1 MKVDINSTA
10 NPKVK
15 WVKSLHNNSAR
26 RREGV
31 FLVEGSK
38 EITYAIDGGFK
49 PVTFFICPDIYNDSL
64 SGINTED
71 VFTVNKVVFEKISYR
86 SGSDGIIA
94 IFQSKSTKLD
104 SLNLSSNPSLL
115 VLEAVEKP
123 GNLGA
128 IIRTADGAG
137 IDGVIICDEKTDFF
151 NPNVIRSSVGLV
163 FTKQVAN
170 GTKEEAYDFLQK
182 HEITAY
188 GAIISDK
195 SRNYTDTDFTP
206 PSAIILGTEH
216 DGLSEF
222 WQTRSKPIMIP
233 MKGLNDSLNVSNA
246 AAVISYELV
255 RQRSEAT
262 EHTK

>member
-1 MKVDINSTA
+1 MKVNINSTA

-31 FLVEGSK
+31 FLVEGAK
-38 EITYAIDGGFK
+38 EIIYALDGGFL
-49 PVTFFICPDIYNDSL
+49 PVAFFICPDIYINNL
-64 SGINTED
+64 SGINAED
-71 VFTVNKVVFEKISYR
+71 IFTVSKVVFEKISYR

-94 IFQSKSTKLD
+94 VLQSKSTKLG
-104 SLNLSSNPSLL
+104 SLNFGDNPCFL
-115 VLEAVEKP
+115 VIEAVEKP

-195 SRNYTDTDFTP
+195 SRNYTDANFTT

-216 DGLSEF
+216 DGLSKF

>member
-31 FLVEGSK
+31 FLIEGSK

-49 PVTFFICPDIYNDSL
+49 PVTFFICPDFYNDSL

-94 IFQSKSTKLD
+94 IFQPKSTKLD
-104 SLNLSSNPSLL
+104 SLNLSSNPSIL

-163 FTKQVAN
+163 FTKQIAN
-170 GTKEEAYDFLQK
+170 GTKEEVYDFLQK

-195 SRNYTDTDFTP
+195 SRNYTDTNFTT

-216 DGLSEF
+216 DGLSKF
-222 WQTRSKPIMIP
+222 WQSRSESIMIP

-246 AAVISYELV
+246 AAIISYELV
-255 RQRSEAT
+255 RQRSNAT
-262 EHTK
+262 ENTK